1 MTPQERIQSGDL
13 EGARTQLVQLVKN
26 HPGDAAAR
34 SLLARVLLFLGEWDK
49 ADRHLDMA
57 ATQNPAAAESL
68 LTCRGLIQAEK
79 ERAAVMAGTER
90 PGFLSSDTGFAE
102 VLLGV
107 LNALQSGNAD
117 AAAARLAEVAQQRPP
132 LSGTCNGAE
141 FSGIRDTDDRLRH
154 VVEAFVHGRYVW
166 VPFFAIRELRMEP
179 PAHLLDLLWAPAA
192 LTTWEGLTLN
202 GFLPAGYP
210 ETTSAGEPDH
220 RLGRRTDWS
229 DLGAGLE
236 QAVGQHVYQIGDE
249 EFGLLDIRE
258 LNVTPFGKTDGGGPS
273 PAEGEAGTHD

>member
-1 MTPQERIQSGDL
+1 MRPQECIQSGDL
-13 EGARTQLVQLVKN
+13 DEARNQLTQTVKSR
-26 HPGDAAAR
+26 PGDAAAR

-57 ATQNPAAAESL
+57 ATQNPAAAESPL
-68 LTCRGLIQAEK
+68 VCRGLIQAEK
-79 ERAAVMAGTER
+79 ERAAVIAGSER

-107 LNALQSGNAD
+107 LQALQSGDAD
-117 AAAARLAEVAQQRPP
+117 AAAARLAEVDERRPP
-132 LSGTCNGAE
+132 LRGTVNGVQ
-141 FSGIRDTDDRLRH
+141 FSGVRDTDDRLRH

-179 PAHLLDLLWAPAA
+179 PANLLDLLWAPAA

-202 GFLPAGYP
+202 CVLPVGYP
-210 ETTSAGEPDH
+210 ETAASGEPDH

-236 QAVGQHVYQIGDE
+236 KGLGQHTYEIGAADI
-249 EFGLLDIRE
+249 GLLDIRE
-258 LNVTPFGKTDGGGPS
+258 LNVTPFGTPED
-273 PAEGEAGTHD
+273 PAAEPEAGTNG